1 MYHQPQLYQETVA
14 SATASSARHMYMDP
28 HGVRASSGIRY
39 YSQQAQRSGAPA
51 ALVLPPLTTN
61 IHPSVTSSPPT
72 CYSPGLSHT
81 SDAAT
86 VVDYSTTTKSPT
98 LSYASSLSKTASPAP
113 PATATSTPAK
123 DNSVAVVVVRR
134 RRGARSMY
142 SAEEK
147 EMRRKISHSA
157 IEKRRR
163 ERTNNVL
170 KDLQVMVPWLSKSNK
185 VQKLEILEA
194 AAQYIKDLRAS
205 SGGASSAAFDHSRL
219 VSSGS
224 SHMDDEDEE
233 LLLTPVSTSPRA
245 MKVNFL
251 LS

>member
-1 MYHQPQLYQETVA
+1 
-14 SATASSARHMYMDP
+14 
-28 HGVRASSGIRY
+28 
-39 YSQQAQRSGAPA
+39 
-51 ALVLPPLTTN
+51 
-61 IHPSVTSSPPT
+61 
-72 CYSPGLSHT
+72 
-81 SDAAT
+81 
-86 VVDYSTTTKSPT
+86 ST
-98 LSYASSLSKTASPAP
+98 
-113 PATATSTPAK
+113 K
-123 DNSVAVVVVRR
+123 DNGVVRR
-134 RRGARSMY
+134 RRGARSVY

-147 EMRRKISHSA
+147 EKRRKISHSA

-194 AAQYIKDLRAS
+194 AAQYIKSLMAE
-205 SGGASSAAFDHSRL
+205 GGTSVTFDHSRL

-224 SHMDDEDEE
+224 SSHMDDEDEDDDHE
-233 LLLTPVSTSPRA
+233 EDDHEEDEEESLTPVSTSPRA